1 MNLLIVFIIG
11 LGTYLTRL
19 SFIGAIGDRRLPP
32 AAERALR
39 FVAPAVFGAIVLPA
53 VIRPEG
59 SVDLT
64 LANAR
69 WLAAIVAGFVTWK
82 TRNVALTAV
91 IGLVALWSIEAVV

>member
-1 MNLLIVFIIG
+1 MNLLIVAIIG
-11 LGTYLTRL
+11 AGTYLTRL

-39 FVAPAVFGAIVLPA
+39 FVAPAVFGALVLPA

-64 LANAR
+64 LDNAR
-69 WLAAIVAGFVTWK
+69 WLAAVVAGAVTWK
-82 TRNVALTAV
+82 TRSVAATAV
-91 IGLVALWSIEAVV
+91 VGLLALWLIELVV